1 MKYEP
6 AILLRLAREMESELE
21 LLKKLRSEFAEV
33 PDSFKPSLRNRII
46 GSLLHD
52 FYSGLERI
60 FKRIAV
66 ELNGGVPKT
75 ETWHRDLLVE
85 MSWDMPEM
93 RKAVIKE
100 NTMKRLLPFLR
111 FRHVF
116 RNLYGF
122 ELESSRIRELESDFP
137 SLCNEVLMELEGFV
151 AWLRKQSEE

>member
-1 MKYEP
+1 MTYEP
-6 AILLRLAREMESELE
+6 AILLRLSREIEGELE
-21 LLKKLRSEFAEV
+21 LLRKLRSEFEEV
-33 PDSFKPSLRNRII
+33 PESLKETIRNRII

-52 FYSGLERI
+52 FYSGVERI

-93 RKAVIKE
+93 RRAVITE
-100 NTMKRLLPFLR
+100 RTMKRLLPYLR

-122 ELESSRIRELESDFP
+122 ELESSRVQELEEDFP
-137 SLCNEVLMELEGFV
+137 SLCNEVVRELETFV
-151 AWLRKQSEE
+151 AWVRDQAR

>member
-1 MKYEP
+1 MYEP
-6 AILLRLAREMESELE
+6 AILLRLSREIEGELE
-21 LLKKLRSEFAEV
+21 LLKKLKSEFEEV
-33 PDSFKPSLRNRII
+33 PESLKATIRNRVI

-93 RKAVIKE
+93 RRAVITE
-100 NTMKRLLPFLR
+100 RTMKRLLPYLR

-122 ELESSRIRELESDFP
+122 ELESSRIRELESDFS
-137 SLCNEVLMELEGFV
+137 SLCNEVLMELEDFV
-151 AWLRKQSEE
+151 AWLRKQSE